1 MFVTMLH
8 RLELMTSEPVAAIA
22 KDATDMPTKD
32 STNRANRFID
42 AIFINF

>member
-1 MFVTMLH
+1 MMH
-8 RLELMTSEPVAAIA
+8 RLEVTTSDWAAA
-22 KDATDMPTKD
+22 RDARDIPTKD